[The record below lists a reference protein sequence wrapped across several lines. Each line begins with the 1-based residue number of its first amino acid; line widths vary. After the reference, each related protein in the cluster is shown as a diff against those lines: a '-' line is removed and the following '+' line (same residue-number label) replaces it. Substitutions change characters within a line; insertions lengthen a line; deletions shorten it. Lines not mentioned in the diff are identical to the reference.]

1 MIKIVSSKYFLIGIF
16 TLLFSLILGGDIPNM
31 LFRIWIVAGVLA
43 IATLLSYT
51 FKIKYT
57 FYVDKEEIKSEE
69 TIKVRYRFFNHS
81 KAIPANYG
89 EIIESND
96 INIEK
101 DNHTRILSIPPLDE
115 YLFEKEVNVK
125 RRGIYDLGKCV
136 LKTRDIFGIFEIQRR
151 FDPQKKLIV
160 LPRVFDINEVAL
172 IPSESYGSHE
182 NKISF
187 SEDYTNIDKIRK
199 YVVGDSHK
207 KINHKLTARFSEIF
221 INEFESSSRASA
233 VFFMDGFKS
242 EYLNDEERKGED
254 KLIELIASMTKFFLI
269 KKIPLLYMDS
279 TSKKRYLEMK
289 NEYDFKGLLKE
300 LAGFNPD
307 GDLHSS
313 RVLEIAS
320 KDFLD
325 RKVIFIFSKELD
337 KEKISRFFVLKK
349 KGYKIIP
356 ITVGDYENRAKY
368 ESMLIKENIWPINI
382 GVNQPVSEVF
392 SNRR

>member
-1 MIKIVSSKYFLIGIF
+1 
-16 TLLFSLILGGDIPNM
+16 
-31 LFRIWIVAGVLA
+31 
-43 IATLLSYT
+43 
-51 FKIKYT
+51 
-57 FYVDKEEIKSEE
+57 
-69 TIKVRYRFFNHS
+69 
-81 KAIPANYG
+81 
-89 EIIESND
+89 
-96 INIEK
+96 
-101 DNHTRILSIPPLDE
+101 
-115 YLFEKEVNVK
+115 
-125 RRGIYDLGKCV
+125 
-136 LKTRDIFGIFEIQRR
+136 
-151 FDPQKKLIV
+151 
-160 LPRVFDINEVAL
+160 
-172 IPSESYGSHE
+172 
-182 NKISF
+182 
-187 SEDYTNIDKIRK
+187 
-199 YVVGDSHK
+199 
-207 KINHKLTARFSEIF
+207 
-221 INEFESSSRASA
+221 
-233 VFFMDGFKS
+233 
-242 EYLNDEERKGED
+242 
-254 KLIELIASMTKFFLI
+254 
-269 KKIPLLYMDS
+269 
-279 TSKKRYLEMK
+279 MK